1 MQDQKW
7 IYTIVTFC
15 LLGWE
20 LRIKCNCTS
29 IDAAKIISASKVRR
43 TLFRNSLV
51 LVGIFLV
58 FNMMVPGV
66 FLSSQPQYAEAVSGD
81 VAEITMTGS
90 FGNPKALAFTPGKA
104 FLVSDGLG
112 LFDLTSA
119 GVVTTIGYF
128 GDGTQTALTGLAF
141 IGDTLFAVARGDSIL
156 YTIDPLTGTILDETL
171 IFRSDGEPISGAFG
185 LGSNPATGELFI
197 ILSPGHL
204 LASIDPVT
212 GQASVIGSTGKPINA
227 ITVLPD
233 GTVVIGIVGGGGNT
247 DLFELSLSDGSASTF
262 KELGELKPER
272 GAGLAFNTDDCK
284 IYQTNLGHFRAI
296 DIGLASCTV
305 SPLPDFVDPDDDD
318 DGFFVDAEPLDCDDG
333 DPTIYPGATDIPD
346 DGIDQDCDGV
356 DATAPPVDTGSGS
369 GGGGDSDGDGFF
381 VDAEPLDCDDGD
393 PTIYPGA
400 TDIPDD
406 GIDQDC
412 DGVDATAPP
421 VDTSSGS
428 GGGGDSDGDEVPD
441 DIDQCPNE
449 FGTQSNGCPVPVDSG
464 DEGSSSDE
472 VGFSHTPQH
481 KMIGIINFL
490 EDLKASDDKT
500 DKKIDKVIKHIAKST
515 DEKFWDDDGNSL
527 DDKKSKKVFDEEKK
541 AVKGLMKILKKGNS
555 GIDAEISDVIAL
567 LVDIGRML
575 AQDAIA
581 EAQKLLDADSLDD
594 KKTDK
599 VQKEIDKANKE
610 MSKAQEELDKGKPD
624 KAIDKYKKAWEHAQK
639 AIKAA
644 TK

>member
-1 MQDQKW
+1 
-7 IYTIVTFC
+7 
-15 LLGWE
+15 
-20 LRIKCNCTS
+20 
-29 IDAAKIISASKVRR
+29 
-43 TLFRNSLV
+43 
-51 LVGIFLV
+51 
-58 FNMMVPGV
+58 MMVPGV

-81 VAEITMTGS
+81 VTEITMTGS

-296 DIGLASCTV
+296 DIGLASCAV
-305 SPLPDFVDPDDDD
+305 SLLPDFVDPDDDD

-356 DATAPPVDTGSGS
+356 DATAPPVDN
-369 GGGGDSDGDGFF
+369 
-381 VDAEPLDCDDGD
+381 
-393 PTIYPGA
+393 
-400 TDIPDD
+400 
-406 GIDQDC
+406 
-412 DGVDATAPP
+412 
-421 VDTSSGS
+421 SSGS

-472 VGFSHTPQH
+472 GGSSHTQQH
-481 KMIGIINFL
+481 KMIGIIDFL
-490 EDLKASDDKT
+490 EGLKASTDDKT
-500 DKKIDKVIKHIAKST
+500 DKKIDKVIKHVTKST
-515 DEKFWDDDGNSL
+515 DKKFWDDLGETL

-639 AIKAA
+639 AIKHA